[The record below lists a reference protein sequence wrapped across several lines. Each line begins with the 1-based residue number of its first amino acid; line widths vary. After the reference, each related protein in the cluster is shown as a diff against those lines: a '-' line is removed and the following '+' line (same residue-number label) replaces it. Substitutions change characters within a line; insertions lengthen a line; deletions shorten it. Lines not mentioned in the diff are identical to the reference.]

1 MLVGTNAAPAAYCPE
16 HVGVRACRP
25 VTAISGYRNGQTAV
39 VCVPYDAL
47 YFLDCCGPNRESAR
61 LVIVPFNTGCLGAA
75 LRSRLMDAVRHN
87 APE

>member
-47 YFLDCCGPNRESAR
+47 YFLD
-61 LVIVPFNTGCLGAA
+61 
-75 LRSRLMDAVRHN
+75 
-87 APE
+87 